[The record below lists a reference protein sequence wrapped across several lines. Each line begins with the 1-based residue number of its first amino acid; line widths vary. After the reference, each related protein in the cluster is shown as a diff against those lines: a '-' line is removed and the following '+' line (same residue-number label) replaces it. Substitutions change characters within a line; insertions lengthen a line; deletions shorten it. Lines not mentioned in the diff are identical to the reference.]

1 MLFATVY
8 INEKSQKTVN
18 TDGIFKHKEVKMVV
32 SEKIPFCKAG
42 ILVLISILFPL
53 LCLAVELLPGIDRS
67 SDSYYM
73 ALLAIVQ
80 MCYLMYCF
88 FVLAWGTAQ
97 VIWRL
102 PCRKTFR
109 VLLFSAWLTLYPALC
124 WVTCAVY
131 ILLHRKLA
139 L

>member
-1 MLFATVY
+1 MS
-8 INEKSQKTVN
+8 I
-18 TDGIFKHKEVKMVV
+18 
-32 SEKIPFCKAG
+32 SEQIPLRKAG
-42 ILVLISILFPL
+42 LLVLATLLFPL
-53 LCLAVELLPGIDRS
+53 LCLSVELIPGIDRS

-73 ALLAIVQ
+73 VLLAIAQ
-80 MCYLMYCF
+80 MCYLMYCL
-88 FVLAWGTAQ
+88 FVLVRGTTQ

-102 PCRKTFR
+102 PCRKIFR
-109 VLLFSAWLTLYPALC
+109 VLLFAVWVTLYPALC

>member
-1 MLFATVY
+1 MS
-8 INEKSQKTVN
+8 I
-18 TDGIFKHKEVKMVV
+18 
-32 SEKIPFCKAG
+32 SEQIPLRKAG
-42 ILVLISILFPL
+42 LLVLATLLFPL
-53 LCLAVELLPGIDRS
+53 LCLSVELIPGIDRS

-73 ALLAIVQ
+73 VLLAIAQ
-80 MCYLMYCF
+80 MCYLMYCL
-88 FVLAWGTAQ
+88 FVLVWGPTQ

-109 VLLFSAWLTLYPALC
+109 VLLFAAWVTLYPALC
-124 WVTCAVY
+124 WATCAVY

>member
-1 MLFATVY
+1 MS
-8 INEKSQKTVN
+8 I
-18 TDGIFKHKEVKMVV
+18 
-32 SEKIPFCKAG
+32 SEQIPLRKAG
-42 ILVLISILFPL
+42 LLVLATLLFPL
-53 LCLAVELLPGIDRS
+53 LCLSVALIPGIDRS

-73 ALLAIVQ
+73 VLLAIAQ
-80 MCYLMYCF
+80 MCYLMYCL
-88 FVLAWGTAQ
+88 FVLVRGTTQ

-109 VLLFSAWLTLYPALC
+109 VLLFAVWVTLYPALC

>member
-1 MLFATVY
+1 MS
-8 INEKSQKTVN
+8 I
-18 TDGIFKHKEVKMVV
+18 
-32 SEKIPFCKAG
+32 SEQIPLRKAG
-42 ILVLISILFPL
+42 LLVLVTLLFPL
-53 LCLAVELLPGIDRS
+53 LCLSVELIPGIDRS

-73 ALLAIVQ
+73 VLLAIAQ
-80 MCYLMYCF
+80 MCYLMYCL
-88 FVLAWGTAQ
+88 FVLVRGTTQ

-109 VLLFSAWLTLYPALC
+109 VLLFAVWVTLYPALC